1 MTNNGHITANL
12 GAYQPALM
20 EGLETLRD
28 ERIIE
33 RIWRQD
39 YTVWKPEPA
48 EVSNRL
54 GWLYIWE
61 EMIHRIGQLEALAY
75 AARQNGLRQAVLLGM
90 GGSSLAPELFSRMF
104 PGSHDA
110 LELRVL
116 DSSDPEALSA
126 IDSQI
131 DYTQTL
137 FFVSTKSGGTVETFS
152 FMKYFYRKAVAALG
166 AGAAGEHFIAITDPG
181 SNLADIAKA
190 YRFRTILL
198 NDPNI
203 GGRYSALSYFG
214 LGPAAFTGVDL
225 HRLLRSTMEM
235 ASACRGSQSLEEN
248 PAAVLGAILGCLAN
262 RGRNKI
268 TFLLPPLL
276 ASFGDWVEQLIAES
290 TGKEGKGILPV
301 VGEGLFAPEN
311 YGDDRIFVQ
320 ITLSGESRNDHAV
333 QLLQECGH
341 PIIRLEIS
349 DLYGIGGQFLLW
361 EMATAIT
368 GYFLGTNPFDQPNVE
383 SAKELAR
390 QMVAAYQLSGVL
402 PQPKPDLL
410 DNGIQAF
417 GTHAN
422 SLQAA
427 LTELLAKG
435 RPGDY
440 IAIQAFLPP
449 MEATSRTLQI
459 LRRNLL
465 ERTHLATTVGYGPR
479 FLHSTGQL
487 HKGDGG
493 SGLFIQLT
501 TSSPQDVPIP
511 DEMNST
517 EASLTFGVLKSAQAL
532 GDLQALRDAGRRVV
546 RFHIDG
552 DVEEG
557 IHKLTDALGESSG
570 MVLDLGG

>member
-1 MTNNGHITANL
+1 MTDYGHITANL
-12 GAYQPALM
+12 GAYQPVLT
-20 EGLETLRD
+20 EGLETLRN

-61 EMIHRIGQLEALAY
+61 EMENRVGQLEALAY
-75 AARQNGLRQAVLLGM
+75 AARQNGLRQGVLLGM
-90 GGSSLAPELFSRMF
+90 GGSSLAPELFARTF
-104 PGSHDA
+104 GSKEGYP
-110 LELRVL
+110 ELVVL
-116 DSSDPEALSA
+116 DSTDPGAVLALEKT
-126 IDSQI
+126 IE
-131 DYTQTL
+131 YTHTL
-137 FFVSTKSGGTVETFS
+137 FIVSTKSGGTEETLS
-152 FMKYFYRKAVAALG
+152 FLKYFHKRAVAALG
-166 AGAAGEHFIAITDPG
+166 IAKAGDHFIAITDPG
-181 SNLADIAKA
+181 SSLADIAKA

-225 HRLLRSTMEM
+225 HRLLRSTRDM
-235 ASACRGSQSLEEN
+235 ASACRGSQSLEGN
-248 PAAVLGAILGCLAN
+248 PAAALGAILGCLAN
-262 RGRNKI
+262 RGRDKI
-268 TFLLPPLL
+268 TFLLPPQL

-320 ITLSGESRNDHAV
+320 MILSGESRNDPAV

-361 EMATAIT
+361 EMATAIA
-368 GYFLGTNPFDQPNVE
+368 GYFLGINPFDQPNVE
-383 SAKELAR
+383 SAKVLAR
-390 QMVAAYQLSGVL
+390 QMVAAYQLSGAL

-417 GTHAN
+417 GIHAN

-427 LTELLAKG
+427 LAELLAKG

-449 MEATSRTLQI
+449 MEATSQTLQY
-459 LRRNLL
+459 LRKRLL

-493 SGLFIQLT
+493 NGLFIQLT
-501 TSSPQDVPIP
+501 SSSPQDVPIP
-511 DEMNST
+511 NEMNST
-517 EASLTFGVLKSAQAL
+517 EASLTFGVLKSAQAS

-552 DVEEG
+552 DVEDG
-557 IHKLTDALGESSG
+557 IRKLTAALSE
-570 MVLDLGG
+570 